1 MALTELEKNKQ
12 KRRSLLKVAAG
23 APVIFTLPTGAALA
37 AASLTCKDKSKAL
50 ANQTPPKGV
59 VPTSDN
65 WMRHMVVGKKIK
77 IQGDNTV
84 RKGFTLNSKW
94 YRVYVGNGPN
104 SGTVEDITLTR
115 DTSYSPNNPDNG
127 DSYYLL
133 VDQTKHE
140 LLPGSPES
148 FVFLG
153 TTDPNFAP
161 IAGHTCWNS
170 ISTVSNNLTGN
181 VIN

>member
-59 VPTSDN
+59 VPVSDT
-65 WMRHMVVGKKIK
+65 WMRHKVTGKTI
-77 IQGDNTV
+77 ILNNDNEV
-84 RKGFTLNSKW
+84 PGFELDNKW
-94 YRVYVGNGPN
+94 YRVFVGNGQN
-104 SGTVEDITLTR
+104 SGSVNDVTLRLKLGT
-115 DTSYSPNNPDNG
+115 TPQDNG
-127 DSYYLL
+127 RFYYLL

-140 LLPGSPES
+140 LFPGSPEN

-153 TTDPNFAP
+153 TIDPNFAP